1 MPKNKRSKKLNA
13 HTFQTLISKEK
24 DQLYRMAFMY
34 TRNEQDA
41 LELFQ
46 ETLYKA
52 YKNFHTLNQKEY
64 FSTWIIKIQMNLFY
78 DQLKKQKNHMFIPL
92 DSFHESQLPFI
103 KEDISIDEK
112 IDLLSALSQLNH
124 HNKTVL
130 FLRFY
135 KDLTV
140 REISDILD
148 YPEGTIKTH
157 IHRALKQLKQVIGEG
172 DSNEAIK

>member
-1 MPKNKRSKKLNA
+1 
-13 HTFQTLISKEK
+13 
-24 DQLYRMAFMY
+24 
-34 TRNEQDA
+34 
-41 LELFQ
+41 
-46 ETLYKA
+46 
-52 YKNFHTLNQKEY
+52 
-64 FSTWIIKIQMNLFY
+64 
-78 DQLKKQKNHMFIPL
+78 MFIPL

-103 KEDISIDEK
+103 KDDISIDEK
-112 IDLLSALSQLNH
+112 IDLLSALSQLTH

-140 REISDILD
+140 REIADILD